1 MKYKQLRLGDLAEF
15 TTGKLNANKAVE
27 DGKYPFFT
35 TSPETLRINNFA
47 FDQDA
52 ILLGGNNANGVFQL
66 KRYTGKFNAY
76 QRTYVIS
83 VVKENIINNDY
94 LYYALMS
101 KLVELQNKSLGTAT
115 KFITKRILENLLIKV
130 PNNYNEMERRATYL
144 RTIDNKIQLNKQLNA
159 NLNEMERRATYLRTI
174 DNKIQ
179 LNKQLNANL
188 LKLAKTKF
196 WQIYLLPT
204 DEFKMVPNGW
214 EIASFSKIMTFSN
227 GHNFKSNEML
237 KKYEP
242 LTYKVF
248 KQGNILIGG
257 GLNELGT
264 KSWIQKGKVTKLNK
278 YVLKKWDLLMAMTDM
293 KNKVTIL
300 GNTALMNCSNQYI
313 LNQRVGLIRSNNY
326 NGTSPAYLFLLT
338 NSKPFLHSIRSK
350 AHSGVQ
356 VNLSSKEIRDT
367 DVIIAPKNV
376 NDGFNTFVKP
386 IFDRIMVNQLE
397 NLTLNELKQ
406 TLLNRLF

>member
-94 LYYALMS
+94 LYYALMP

-159 NLNEMERRATYLRTI
+159 NLANRYQLKHLI
-174 DNKIQ
+174 NKLFLIAFSLLFSFLFWNIF
-179 LNKQLNANL
+179 LNMGV
-188 LKLAKTKF
+188 
-196 WQIYLLPT
+196 I
-204 DEFKMVPNGW
+204 V
-214 EIASFSKIMTFSN
+214 
-227 GHNFKSNEML
+227 ML
-237 KKYEP
+237 K
-242 LTYKVF
+242 F
-248 KQGNILIGG
+248 LI
-257 GLNELGT
+257 
-264 KSWIQKGKVTKLNK
+264 
-278 YVLKKWDLLMAMTDM
+278 
-293 KNKVTIL
+293 
-300 GNTALMNCSNQYI
+300 
-313 LNQRVGLIRSNNY
+313 
-326 NGTSPAYLFLLT
+326 
-338 NSKPFLHSIRSK
+338 
-350 AHSGVQ
+350 
-356 VNLSSKEIRDT
+356 LSSLIFGIKR
-367 DVIIAPKNV
+367 
-376 NDGFNTFVKP
+376 FP
-386 IFDRIMVNQLE
+386 ICFG
-397 NLTLNELKQ
+397 
-406 TLLNRLF
+406 

>member
-94 LYYALMS
+94 LYYALMP

-159 NLNEMERRATYLRTI
+159 NLFEL
-174 DNKIQ
+174 
-179 LNKQLNANL
+179 
-188 LKLAKTKF
+188 TKN
-196 WQIYLLPT
+196 Y
-204 DEFKMVPNGW
+204 W
-214 EIASFSKIMTFSN
+214 EL
-227 GHNFKSNEML
+227 FKSNYKTKYLSISEL
-237 KKYEP
+237 ANKVVTGKTPSKKKKEYYENGNVP
-242 LTYKVF
+242 FIKIPDMHGRVF
-248 KQGNILIGG
+248 VTDSTEHLSTVGANSQKSKFIPKGSIIVSCIGTPGLVAMTSKRCQTNQQINSIIIDSKIVYAVFLELQNLRKYIINLGSGGTTISNLNKSDFQNIKLSVPSIDKMCMFDVEVQPIFQQI
-257 GLNELGT
+257 LSNELE
-264 KSWIQKGKVTKLNK
+264 NK
-278 YVLKKWDLLMAMTDM
+278 NLDRIKNELLM
-293 KNKVTIL
+293 K
-300 GNTALMNCSNQYI
+300 
-313 LNQRVGLIRSNNY
+313 
-326 NGTSPAYLFLLT
+326 LF
-338 NSKPFLHSIRSK
+338 
-350 AHSGVQ
+350 
-356 VNLSSKEIRDT
+356 
-367 DVIIAPKNV
+367 
-376 NDGFNTFVKP
+376 
-386 IFDRIMVNQLE
+386 
-397 NLTLNELKQ
+397 
-406 TLLNRLF
+406 

>member
-94 LYYALMS
+94 LYYALMP

-159 NLNEMERRATYLRTI
+159 NLVA
-174 DNKIQ
+174 
-179 LNKQLNANL
+179 
-188 LKLAKTKF
+188 
-196 WQIYLLPT
+196 
-204 DEFKMVPNGW
+204 
-214 EIASFSKIMTFSN
+214 
-227 GHNFKSNEML
+227 
-237 KKYEP
+237 
-242 LTYKVF
+242 
-248 KQGNILIGG
+248 
-257 GLNELGT
+257 
-264 KSWIQKGKVTKLNK
+264 
-278 YVLKKWDLLMAMTDM
+278 
-293 KNKVTIL
+293 
-300 GNTALMNCSNQYI
+300 
-313 LNQRVGLIRSNNY
+313 
-326 NGTSPAYLFLLT
+326 
-338 NSKPFLHSIRSK
+338 
-350 AHSGVQ
+350 
-356 VNLSSKEIRDT
+356 
-367 DVIIAPKNV
+367 
-376 NDGFNTFVKP
+376 
-386 IFDRIMVNQLE
+386 
-397 NLTLNELKQ
+397 
-406 TLLNRLF
+406 

>member
-94 LYYALMS
+94 LYYALMP

-159 NLNEMERRATYLRTI
+159 NLQELRHILYKQLIAQSALKTISIKELYSIKYGKTLPKSQLLRTGTKVFGAKGFMGYTERKPLVNKATVTITSRGSGAGFVSYI
-174 DNKIQ
+174 DEEEAFLTNNLLYLIDKTGLGLSFTYELIKSSKPSQFVTGSAQPQLTINNLKQLKLKIPTDRFIIEQFKNNTKRIEDCMSNNKIENNSLQ
-179 LNKQLNANL
+179 KLRLAFLNYY
-188 LKLAKTKF
+188 F
-196 WQIYLLPT
+196 
-204 DEFKMVPNGW
+204 
-214 EIASFSKIMTFSN
+214 
-227 GHNFKSNEML
+227 
-237 KKYEP
+237 
-242 LTYKVF
+242 
-248 KQGNILIGG
+248 
-257 GLNELGT
+257 
-264 KSWIQKGKVTKLNK
+264 
-278 YVLKKWDLLMAMTDM
+278 
-293 KNKVTIL
+293 
-300 GNTALMNCSNQYI
+300 
-313 LNQRVGLIRSNNY
+313 
-326 NGTSPAYLFLLT
+326 
-338 NSKPFLHSIRSK
+338 
-350 AHSGVQ
+350 
-356 VNLSSKEIRDT
+356 
-367 DVIIAPKNV
+367 
-376 NDGFNTFVKP
+376 
-386 IFDRIMVNQLE
+386 
-397 NLTLNELKQ
+397 
-406 TLLNRLF
+406 

>member
-94 LYYALMS
+94 LYYALMP

-159 NLNEMERRATYLRTI
+159 NLANRYQLKYLI
-174 DNKIQ
+174 NKLFLIAFSLLFSFLFWNIF
-179 LNKQLNANL
+179 LNMGV
-188 LKLAKTKF
+188 
-196 WQIYLLPT
+196 I
-204 DEFKMVPNGW
+204 V
-214 EIASFSKIMTFSN
+214 
-227 GHNFKSNEML
+227 ML
-237 KKYEP
+237 K
-242 LTYKVF
+242 F
-248 KQGNILIGG
+248 LI
-257 GLNELGT
+257 
-264 KSWIQKGKVTKLNK
+264 
-278 YVLKKWDLLMAMTDM
+278 
-293 KNKVTIL
+293 
-300 GNTALMNCSNQYI
+300 
-313 LNQRVGLIRSNNY
+313 
-326 NGTSPAYLFLLT
+326 
-338 NSKPFLHSIRSK
+338 
-350 AHSGVQ
+350 
-356 VNLSSKEIRDT
+356 LSSLIFGIKR
-367 DVIIAPKNV
+367 
-376 NDGFNTFVKP
+376 FP
-386 IFDRIMVNQLE
+386 ICFG
-397 NLTLNELKQ
+397 
-406 TLLNRLF
+406 

>member
-94 LYYALMS
+94 LYYALMP

-159 NLNEMERRATYLRTI
+159 NLLELAKTLFSEEFSSNEEVLFSNYLLPKRG
-174 DNKIQ
+174 K
-179 LNKQLNANL
+179 NL
-188 LKLAKTKF
+188 LKKNVVSGEFPVIAGGLKPAAFHNSYNTKAPVITISASGANAGYVQIWGQPVWSSDSSYIDTSITKDIYF
-196 WQIYLLPT
+196 WYLL
-204 DEFKMVPNGW
+204 
-214 EIASFSKIMTFSN
+214 
-227 GHNFKSNEML
+227 L
-237 KKYEP
+237 KKYQ
-242 LTYKVF
+242 
-248 KQGNILIGG
+248 KQIFDAQTGSAQPHIYPKHIGNLLIP
-257 GLNELGT
+257 NISED
-264 KSWIQKGKVTKLNK
+264 SI
-278 YVLKKWDLLMAMTDM
+278 
-293 KNKVTIL
+293 KNFNITI
-300 GNTALMNCSNQYI
+300 T
-313 LNQRVGLIRSNNY
+313 
-326 NGTSPAYLFLLT
+326 
-338 NSKPFLHSIRSK
+338 
-350 AHSGVQ
+350 
-356 VNLSSKEIRDT
+356 
-367 DVIIAPKNV
+367 
-376 NDGFNTFVKP
+376 P
-386 IFDRIMVNQLE
+386 IFKKIFQNKNE
-397 NLTLNELKQ
+397 NNKLKAIKNS
-406 TLLNRLF
+406 LLIKYFN

>member
-94 LYYALMS
+94 LYYALMP

-159 NLNEMERRATYLRTI
+159 NLLELAKTLFSEEFSSNEEVLFSNYLLPKRG
-174 DNKIQ
+174 K
-179 LNKQLNANL
+179 NL
-188 LKLAKTKF
+188 LKKNVVSG
-196 WQIYLLPT
+196 
-204 DEFKMVPNGW
+204 EFPV
-214 EIASFSKIMTFSN
+214 IA
-227 GHNFKSNEML
+227 
-237 KKYEP
+237 
-242 LTYKVF
+242 
-248 KQGNILIGG
+248 G
-257 GLNELGT
+257 GLKPAAFHNSYNT
-264 KSWIQKGKVTKLNK
+264 KAPVITISASGANAGYVQIWGQPVWSSDSSYIDTSITKDIYFWWWI
-278 YVLKKWDLLMAMTDM
+278 
-293 KNKVTIL
+293 I
-300 GNTALMNCSNQYI
+300 
-313 LNQRVGLIRSNNY
+313 
-326 NGTSPAYLFLLT
+326 
-338 NSKPFLHSIRSK
+338 
-350 AHSGVQ
+350 
-356 VNLSSKEIRDT
+356 E
-367 DVIIAPKNV
+367 
-376 NDGFNTFVKP
+376 
-386 IFDRIMVNQLE
+386 
-397 NLTLNELKQ
+397 
-406 TLLNRLF
+406 

>member
-94 LYYALMS
+94 LYYALMP

-159 NLNEMERRATYLRTI
+159 NLLELAKTLFSEEFSSNEEVLLSNYLLPKRG
-174 DNKIQ
+174 K
-179 LNKQLNANL
+179 NL
-188 LKLAKTKF
+188 LKKNVVSGEFPVIAGGLKPAAFHNSYNTKAPVITISASGANAGYVQIWGQPVWSSDSSYIDTSITKDIYF
-196 WQIYLLPT
+196 WYLL
-204 DEFKMVPNGW
+204 
-214 EIASFSKIMTFSN
+214 
-227 GHNFKSNEML
+227 L
-237 KKYEP
+237 KKYQ
-242 LTYKVF
+242 
-248 KQGNILIGG
+248 KQIFDAQTGSAQPHIYPKHIGNLLIP
-257 GLNELGT
+257 NISED
-264 KSWIQKGKVTKLNK
+264 SI
-278 YVLKKWDLLMAMTDM
+278 
-293 KNKVTIL
+293 KNFNITI
-300 GNTALMNCSNQYI
+300 T
-313 LNQRVGLIRSNNY
+313 
-326 NGTSPAYLFLLT
+326 
-338 NSKPFLHSIRSK
+338 
-350 AHSGVQ
+350 
-356 VNLSSKEIRDT
+356 
-367 DVIIAPKNV
+367 
-376 NDGFNTFVKP
+376 P
-386 IFDRIMVNQLE
+386 IFKKIFQNKNE
-397 NLTLNELKQ
+397 NNKLKAIKNS
-406 TLLNRLF
+406 LLIKYFN

>member
-15 TTGKLNANKAVE
+15 TTGKLNANKTVE

-94 LYYALMS
+94 LYYALMP

-159 NLNEMERRATYLRTI
+159 NLANRYQLKYLI
-174 DNKIQ
+174 NKLFLIAFSLLFSFLFWNIF
-179 LNKQLNANL
+179 LNMGV
-188 LKLAKTKF
+188 
-196 WQIYLLPT
+196 I
-204 DEFKMVPNGW
+204 V
-214 EIASFSKIMTFSN
+214 
-227 GHNFKSNEML
+227 ML
-237 KKYEP
+237 K
-242 LTYKVF
+242 F
-248 KQGNILIGG
+248 LI
-257 GLNELGT
+257 
-264 KSWIQKGKVTKLNK
+264 
-278 YVLKKWDLLMAMTDM
+278 
-293 KNKVTIL
+293 
-300 GNTALMNCSNQYI
+300 
-313 LNQRVGLIRSNNY
+313 
-326 NGTSPAYLFLLT
+326 
-338 NSKPFLHSIRSK
+338 
-350 AHSGVQ
+350 
-356 VNLSSKEIRDT
+356 LSSLIFGIKR
-367 DVIIAPKNV
+367 
-376 NDGFNTFVKP
+376 FP
-386 IFDRIMVNQLE
+386 ICFG
-397 NLTLNELKQ
+397 
-406 TLLNRLF
+406 